1 MLAQAPSPAAS
12 GARLAGIARTGK
24 RRRGAATRFRVSG
37 GGAQTPAGM
46 ADLRIR
52 CKVFTKAERPVTLGL
67 FLLVINAMMLL
78 LVAALVRGFT
88 ISGFWTA
95 FFASIFIA
103 VLNLA
108 LGALLPGSETS
119 WYRIPHTQ
127 GSTIWL

>member
-1 MLAQAPSPAAS
+1 MTETAPTPPPSNAPP
-12 GARLAGIARTGK
+12 
-24 RRRGAATRFRVSG
+24 RRRW
-37 GGAQTPAGM
+37 
-46 ADLRIR
+46 
-52 CKVFTKAERPVTLGL
+52 LGR
-67 FLLVINAMMLL
+67 LLALL

-103 VLNLA
+103 ILSLA